1 LQTGK
6 KVRKANTLKAIDLF
20 KRKYEQGIK
29 SSEKKWLNGEK
40 TVSYYSDTPVLFEDR
55 ANIPVIMKKLNGP
68 DENPFVKKQMDRIKQ
83 KLEKADQQL
92 V

>member
-1 LQTGK
+1 
-6 KVRKANTLKAIDLF
+6 
-20 KRKYEQGIK
+20 
-29 SSEKKWLNGEK
+29 
-40 TVSYYSDTPVLFEDR
+40 
-55 ANIPVIMKKLNGP
+55 MKKLNGP